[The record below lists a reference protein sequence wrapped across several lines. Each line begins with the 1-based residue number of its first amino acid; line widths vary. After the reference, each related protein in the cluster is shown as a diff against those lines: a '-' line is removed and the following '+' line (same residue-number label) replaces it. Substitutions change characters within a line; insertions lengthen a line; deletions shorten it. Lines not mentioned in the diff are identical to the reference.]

1 MPAQKTITITFP
13 ANHDD
18 SLTHQI
24 RNFGED
30 LWREIEKERLGS
42 IGGIETVDRATDTLR
57 ISIHHTRKIGTVRKL
72 VDKMLKTHFLDH
84 RSEVLYS

>member
-18 SLTHQI
+18 SLTHRI

-30 LWREIEKERLGS
+30 LWREIEEEGLGS
-42 IGGIETVDRATDTLR
+42 VGGIETVDRATDTVQ

-72 VDKMLKTHFLDH
+72 ADKMLKAHFPDC
-84 RSEVLYS
+84 RPEVSYS